1 MRNTAPMPDHS
12 GQIHDAAER
21 DIAIARDLLAAGR
34 EDAATVLL
42 RGVPGRAGSRP
53 AAASLTIAASQ
64 ADPRFRAL
72 VAQADAQRDA
82 HCWEA
87 AEVLYREALA
97 LYPLHAGYIAQLGH
111 CLKEQDAMAEAEMAY
126 RSSLA
131 LGAPREDVEAH
142 IRYVCTMQGDAGAP
156 IPQAPAPT
164 TGPLGHPPTAADIE
178 LLFLLLRNRR
188 PDPVREVQ
196 ALLRNAPTCQAV
208 VDALSMP
215 EG

>member
-1 MRNTAPMPDHS
+1 MPDRSHPF
-12 GQIHDAAER
+12 HDAAER

-53 AAASLTIAASQ
+53 AAAMLTIAAGQ
-64 ADPRFRAL
+64 ADPRFAAL
-72 VAQADAQRDA
+72 VAQADAERDA
-82 HCWEA
+82 RCWDA

-97 LYPLHAGYIAQLGH
+97 LYPLHAGYLVQLGH

-126 RSSLA
+126 RSGLA

-142 IRYVCTMQGDAGAP
+142 IRHVCAAQGDAGAP
-156 IPQAPAPT
+156 VPDVPRTSVQ
-164 TGPLGHPPTAADIE
+164 PLAHAPTAADIE
-178 LLFLLLRNRR
+178 LLFLLLRGRR
-188 PDPVREVQ
+188 PDPVREVL
-196 ALLRNAPTCQAV
+196 ALLRTAPTCQAV
-208 VDALSMP
+208 VDALCEP